1 LNDEFEKK
9 RLVKITIKI
18 MRTKFDIK
26 KGLTT
31 HFGLIESVR
40 RGNQREKRER
50 ERNNGL
56 SKQNKRPLLTCIAH
70 GGRPQQDKSDD
81 TKKGWN

>member
-1 LNDEFEKK
+1 MMNLKKK

-40 RGNQREKRER
+40 RGNQGEKRKR
-50 ERNNGL
+50 E
-56 SKQNKRPLLTCIAH
+56 
-70 GGRPQQDKSDD
+70 GGE
-81 TKKGWN
+81 